1 MNDKN
6 TNAVTI
12 TISRKR
18 KRDEYE
24 KDNLVSFLHFEIK
37 SILTYIEGVE
47 KLMSNRIK
55 RQKTENVN

>member
-1 MNDKN
+1 MNDKI

-12 TISRKR
+12 TTSRKR

-24 KDNLVSFLHFEIK
+24 KDNLVSFLNFEIK

-55 RQKTENVN
+55 RQKI

>member
-1 MNDKN
+1 MNDKI
-6 TNAVTI
+6 TNAFTI
-12 TISRKR
+12 TNSRKR

-24 KDNLVSFLHFEIK
+24 KDSLVSFLNFEIK

-55 RQKTENVN
+55 RQKI

>member
-1 MNDKN
+1 MNDKI
-6 TNAVTI
+6 TNAFTI
-12 TISRKR
+12 TSSRKR

-24 KDNLVSFLHFEIK
+24 KDSLVSFLNFEIK

-55 RQKTENVN
+55 RQKI

>member
-6 TNAVTI
+6 TNV

>member
-6 TNAVTI
+6 TNV

-55 RQKTENVN
+55 RQKT